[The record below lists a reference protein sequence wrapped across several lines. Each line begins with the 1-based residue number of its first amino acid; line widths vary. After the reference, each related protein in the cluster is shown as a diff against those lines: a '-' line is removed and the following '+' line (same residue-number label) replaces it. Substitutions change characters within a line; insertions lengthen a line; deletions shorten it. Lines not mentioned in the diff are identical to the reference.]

1 MRKRQEAPIVTVP
14 SESIALTPL
23 DQASVQI
30 KQAQNAEAARLRFYD
45 RLLSAE
51 LFVLLNHPAEVQG
64 GKIDPKIL
72 SSEGA
77 DFVLAFD
84 TEERLSQFVGGA
96 EAPYAALTG
105 RALAAMLAPQN
116 IGLGLNLG
124 VAPSE
129 ILLDGS
135 AMMWLHE
142 IDAEAPT
149 ALDARPVSVMSPHGL
164 PEDLLLALD
173 GKLAGLQGLA
183 SSAYLALVDYEGG
196 GRNHL
201 LCFVDAAPE
210 AHDAL
215 ARAVSQSL
223 HLSGIEAAVLD
234 VVFLPAVDPFVAKL
248 AKVGLRFD
256 LPQLRKSQSRPAPGT
271 DPDNPPKLR

>member
-1 MRKRQEAPIVTVP
+1 MTA
-14 SESIALTPL
+14 SSDSIALTPL
-23 DQASVQI
+23 DQASVQM
-30 KQAQNAEAARLRFYD
+30 QAAEHAEAARLRFYD

-51 LFVLLNHPAEVQG
+51 LFVLLNTPAQAQD

-72 SSEGA
+72 SSEGT

-84 TEERLSQFVGGA
+84 TEERLSQFVEGT

-105 RALAAMLAPQN
+105 RALAGMLAPLN

-129 ILLDGS
+129 TLLDGA
-135 AMMWLHE
+135 AMVWLHE
-142 IDAEAPT
+142 IGVGAPT
-149 ALDARPVSVMSPHGL
+149 ALDARPVSVMAPRAL
-164 PEDLLLALD
+164 PQDLLLALD
-173 GKLAGLQGLA
+173 GKLAGLEGLA
-183 SSAYLALVDYEGG
+183 SSAYLALVDYQDGS
-196 GRNHL
+196 RNHI

-223 HLSGIEAAVLD
+223 HLSGVEAAVLD
-234 VVFLPAVDPFVAKL
+234 VAFLPASDPFVAKL
-248 AKVGLRFD
+248 AKHGLRFD
-256 LPQLRKSQSRPAPGT
+256 LPQPQKPQVRPAPGT